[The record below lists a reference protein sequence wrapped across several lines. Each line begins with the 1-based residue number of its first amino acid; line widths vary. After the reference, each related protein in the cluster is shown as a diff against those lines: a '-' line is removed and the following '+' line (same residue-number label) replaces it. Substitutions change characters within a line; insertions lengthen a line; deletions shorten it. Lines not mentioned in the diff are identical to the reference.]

1 MKKNFFYVFIAI
13 AGIITA
19 HAQQRLK
26 TPDASPRAV
35 VEQTVGM
42 TEIRVTYYR
51 PAVHERIIWGD
62 LVPYGEVWRAGAN
75 ENTTVSFSTPVII
88 GDREIPPGT
97 YGLHMIPMR
106 DKWTIIL
113 NRDHKAWGSFF
124 YNENHDVIRFNVEPE
139 NSAFQERLL
148 YTFDGIESDRV
159 TLALKWEKIRI
170 PIPIRV
176 DLHATVL
183 AGFRDELTN
192 VSGFFP
198 EPYVQA
204 VNYCVRNKINYDE
217 ALRWIDHSI
226 ELQESFANL
235 NAKSRLLAAMGK
247 NKEADSLNAR
257 AMYLATEVDLNNLG
271 YSLMGENNFKE
282 ALAIFQKNAKEHP
295 TSWNVFDSLGELYE
309 RMNDKKAAIENY
321 RKALSLVKDGRNKQR
336 LSETIKKLSGR

>member
-1 MKKNFFYVFIAI
+1 MKKLYLYLFINLV
-13 AGIITA
+13 GIVVL

-26 TPDASPRAV
+26 TPDASPRAT
-35 VEQTVGM
+35 VEQTIGM
-42 TEIRVTYYR
+42 TEMRVTYYR

-75 ENTTVSFSTPVII
+75 ENTTLSFSTPVFI
-88 GDREIPPGT
+88 GDKEIPAGT
-97 YGLHMIPMR
+97 YGLHMIPTR

-113 NRDHKAWGSFF
+113 SRDHKAWGSFF
-124 YNENHDVIRFNVEPE
+124 YTENHDVIRFIVEPE
-139 NSAFQERLL
+139 SSAFQERLL
-148 YTFDGIESDRV
+148 YTFDGIEADHV
-159 TLALKWEKIRI
+159 NLALKWEKIRI

-183 AGFRDELTN
+183 ANFRDELTN

-198 EPYVQA
+198 EPYIQA
-204 VNYCVRNKINYDE
+204 VNYCIRNQVNYDE
-217 ALRWIDHSI
+217 ALHWIDHSI

-235 NAKSRLLAAMGK
+235 NTKSRLLAAMGK
-247 NKEADSLNAR
+247 TKEADSLNAR

-271 YSLMGENNFKE
+271 YSLMGENNLKE
-282 ALAIFQKNAKEHP
+282 TLVIFQKNAKEHP

-309 RMNDKKAAIENY
+309 RMGDKKAAIENY

-336 LSETIKKLSGR
+336 LNDTIKKLGGR